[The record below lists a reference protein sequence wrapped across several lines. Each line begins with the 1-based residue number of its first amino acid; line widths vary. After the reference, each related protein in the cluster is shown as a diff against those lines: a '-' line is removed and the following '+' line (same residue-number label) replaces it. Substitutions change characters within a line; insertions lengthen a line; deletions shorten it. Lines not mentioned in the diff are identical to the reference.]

1 MEEMKLDV
9 KPPPQVASTD
19 DQLRLADLQRAFARL
34 EARVVET
41 CGICGEIIVA
51 IDAVAANVRE
61 IRRLRAEGLGV
72 ELAAPVREVEW
83 AFANLSVLVSWVAA
97 MRGQG
102 LLYRPVR
109 PNRRGPVP
117 VYWSGLAGK
126 RSVPVKFK
134 FQFKNSV
141 QPFCT
146 GIPAGLAGIPVI

>member
-1 MEEMKLDV
+1 MKLDV

-61 IRRLRAEGLGV
+61 IRRLRAEGLGA

-83 AFANLSVLVSWVAA
+83 AFANLSVLVSRVAA
-97 MRGQG
+97 MRGTAVEMGRIRIVRSSGDEAADALAVVLQRIHIG
-102 LLYRPVR
+102 LC
-109 PNRRGPVP
+109 
-117 VYWSGLAGK
+117 
-126 RSVPVKFK
+126 
-134 FQFKNSV
+134 Q
-141 QPFCT
+141 
-146 GIPAGLAGIPVI
+146 